1 MSVYPFDKEQLRNL
15 RGRTI
20 LITGAASGIGRAAAQ
35 IAHGHGAN
43 LVLGDLDVDEGNKL
57 VNELQGP
64 VLFRK
69 TDISKWDDVL
79 SLFEAGVK
87 EFGIIHSV
95 LANAGMNKED
105 LLAEDLDTNGRL
117 LPPNLGSIDVNLV
130 GTAYTIKSAVHFF
143 SKWPETKCQIVLTA
157 SAASYLD
164 TPPLYLYCAAKM
176 GVLGLMRGLRSRLVK
191 QNITINVV
199 APWMT
204 SKDFQSRMVEETQ
217 VKCSSNFHSTLVTNM
232 VPPSVVTLWG
242 DLPANQ
248 PSGVAHAILLPLMQ
262 PEINGK
268 AFFVAGHRIIEL
280 EDKLIETQPL
290 WMGEQLSSDI
300 AEGQRRLTT

>member
-1 MSVYPFDKEQLRNL
+1 MSVYPFDKEQLRDL

-35 IAHGHGAN
+35 IAHAHGAN

-79 SLFEAGVK
+79 SLFEAGVN

-105 LLAEDLDTNGRL
+105 LLSEDLDANGRL

-130 GTAYTIKSAVHFF
+130 GTAYTVKTAVHYF

-164 TPPLYLYCAAKM
+164 TPPLYLYCAAKT
-176 GVLGLMRGLRSRLVK
+176 GVLGLMRGLRSQLVR

-204 SKDFQSRMVEETQ
+204 I
-217 VKCSSNFHSTLVTNM
+217 TNM

-242 DLPANQ
+242 NLPANQ
-248 PSGVAHAILLPLMQ
+248 PWGVAHALLLPLLQ

-268 AFFVAGHRIIEL
+268 AFFVAGHRIIDL

-290 WMGEQLSSDI
+290 WMGEQLSGDI
-300 AEGQRRLTT
+300 AEGQRRLKT

>member
-1 MSVYPFDKEQLRNL
+1 MSTYPFDKEQLQNL

-35 IAHGHGAN
+35 IAHDHGAN
-43 LVLGDLDVDEGNKL
+43 LVLGDLNIEEGNKL
-57 VNELQGP
+57 VKELPGP
-64 VLFRK
+64 VVFLR
-69 TDISKWDDVL
+69 TDISKWNDVL
-79 SLFEAGVK
+79 SLFEAGYK
-87 EFGIIHSV
+87 EYGMIHAV

-105 LLAEDLDTNGRL
+105 LLAESLDANGRL

-130 GTAYTIKSAVHFF
+130 GTIYTVKLAVHFF

-164 TPPLYLYCAAKM
+164 TPPLYLYCAAKT
-176 GVLGLMRGLRSRLVK
+176 GVLGLMRGLRSQLVK

-204 SKDFQSRMVEETQ
+204 I
-217 VKCSSNFHSTLVTNM
+217 TNM
-232 VPPSVVTLWG
+232 VSPSLIELWG

-248 PSGVAHAILLPLMQ
+248 PWGVAHALLLPLLQ
-262 PEINGK
+262 PDINGK
-268 AFFVAGHRIIEL
+268 AFFVAGHRIIDL
-280 EDKLIETQPL
+280 EDRLSETQPS

-300 AEGQRRLTT
+300 KEGQRRLTS

>member
-1 MSVYPFDKEQLRNL
+1 MSVYSFDKEQLQNL

-35 IAHGHGAN
+35 IANGHGAN
-43 LVLGDLDVDEGNKL
+43 LILGDLDVQEGDRL

-105 LLAEDLDTNGRL
+105 LLAEDLDGNGRL
-117 LPPNLGSIDVNLV
+117 LPPNLGSINVNLV
-130 GTAYTIKSAVHFF
+130 GAIYTVKSAVHFF

-164 TPPLYLYCAAKM
+164 TPPLYLYSAAKT
-176 GVLGLMRGLRSRLVK
+176 GVLGLMRGLRSQLIR

-204 SKDFQSRMVEETQ
+204 I
-217 VKCSSNFHSTLVTNM
+217 TNM
-232 VPPSVVTLWG
+232 VPPSLVTLWG
-242 DLPANQ
+242 NLPANQ
-248 PSGVAHAILLPLMQ
+248 PWGVAHALLLPILQ

-268 AFFVAGHRIIEL
+268 AFFVAGHRIIDL
-280 EDKLIETQPL
+280 EDTLMETQPL

-300 AEGQRRLTT
+300 AEGQRRLPT

>member
-1 MSVYPFDKEQLRNL
+1 M
-15 RGRTI
+15 
-20 LITGAASGIGRAAAQ
+20 
-35 IAHGHGAN
+35 
-43 LVLGDLDVDEGNKL
+43 
-57 VNELQGP
+57 
-64 VLFRK
+64 
-69 TDISKWDDVL
+69 
-79 SLFEAGVK
+79 
-87 EFGIIHSV
+87 EFGIIDAV

-105 LLAEDLDTNGRL
+105 LLAEDLDANGRL

-130 GTAYTIKSAVHFF
+130 GTAYTVKTAVHFF
-143 SKWPETKCQIVLTA
+143 RKWPETKCQIVLTA

-164 TPPLYLYCAAKM
+164 TPPLYLYCAAKT
-176 GVLGLMRGLRSRLVK
+176 GTLGLMRGLRSQLVR

-204 SKDFQSRMVEETQ
+204 I
-217 VKCSSNFHSTLVTNM
+217 TNM
-232 VPPSVVTLWG
+232 VSPSLVTLWG
-242 DLPANQ
+242 NLPANQ
-248 PSGVAHAILLPLMQ
+248 PWGVAHALLLPLLH
-262 PEINGK
+262 PEVNGK